1 MTTPEKRTVH
11 LICNA
16 HLDPVWLWEWE
27 EGAAAA
33 ISTFRT
39 AADLCEQFGAFV
51 FNHNEVILYRWVEE
65 FEPELFARIQRLVG
79 EGRWHIMGGWYLQP
93 DCNLP
98 SGESFVRQALLG
110 RQYFAEK
117 FGARPTTAINFD
129 PFGHT
134 RGLVQILARSGYDSY
149 LFCRPGEEEC
159 PLPGRPDQPFQWE
172 GYDGSRVLAVRPWG
186 HYLSA
191 LGWAHQKVKNYLGQR
206 PDDRPGILLWGV
218 GDHGGGPSAEDLRK
232 LGELIAETTDA
243 DLRHSTPEAYF
254 AEVRAAGENLPVH
267 RGDLNPWAVGCY
279 TSQALTKQKHRRLE
293 NELFLTEKMLS
304 AAWANRLLPYPR
316 EDLLEAG
323 RDLANAQFH
332 DILPGSSI
340 QPVEEM
346 ALRLMDHGLEILSR
360 LKARAF
366 FALAQGQPAAKEG
379 EIPILVYNPHP
390 YPLRAV
396 VECEF
401 QLADQNWSDEFTL
414 AEATRGGQALPTQ
427 VERELSSLNL
437 DWR

>member
-117 FGARPTTAINFD
+117 FSARPTTAINFD

-172 GYDGSRVLAVRPWG
+172 GYDGSRVL
-186 HYLSA
+186 
-191 LGWAHQKVKNYLGQR
+191 
-206 PDDRPGILLWGV
+206 
-218 GDHGGGPSAEDLRK
+218 GGGYIER
-232 LGELIAETTDA
+232 
-243 DLRHSTPEAYF
+243 
-254 AEVRAAGENLPVH
+254 AGE
-267 RGDLNPWAVGCY
+267 
-279 TSQALTKQKHRRLE
+279 
-293 NELFLTEKMLS
+293 
-304 AAWANRLLPYPR
+304 
-316 EDLLEAG
+316 G
-323 RDLANAQFH
+323 RAPL
-332 DILPGSSI
+332 
-340 QPVEEM
+340 
-346 ALRLMDHGLEILSR
+346 
-360 LKARAF
+360 
-366 FALAQGQPAAKEG
+366 
-379 EIPILVYNPHP
+379 PIL
-390 YPLRAV
+390 A
-396 VECEF
+396 
-401 QLADQNWSDEFTL
+401 A
-414 AEATRGGQALPTQ
+414 
-427 VERELSSLNL
+427 
-437 DWR
+437 